1 MYSGRLEERL
11 CATGLAERGVFVC
24 VSVCLRHTL
33 SLCGRGQ
40 YEDRDDDE
48 VPPQPAP
55 PPPANNAATF
65 PALGGGGNAPA
76 APEPVKPQSA
86 QPPQQSAPVD
96 PAVLQMGPYASTN
109 STAPAQVPCKCIK
122 QGSASLRE
130 GEIGSERESER
141 IEEREREGKRGTERA
156 RGREGERARGR
167 EREGEEAPRSW
178 LRNRES
184 KRKNAYPFLSL
195 SRARLWKKPC
205 QNGRREC
212 ELLFIVCATP
222 QLGLVPCL
230 NL

>member
-1 MYSGRLEERL
+1 VLQVYTTKLDISKLTEEQIRKAERLAKEIEGNSKNKNNRKLGEVPTMYSGRLEERL

-55 PPPANNAATF
+55 PPPANNTATF

-76 APEPVKPQSA
+76 ATEPEKPQSA

-96 PAVLQMGPYASTN
+96 PAVLQMGPYASVN
-109 STAPAQVPCKCIK
+109 STVPAQVPCKCIK

-130 GEIGSERESER
+130 GAREESR
-141 IEEREREGKRGTERA
+141 TREKA
-156 RGREGERARGR
+156 
-167 EREGEEAPRSW
+167 
-178 LRNRES
+178 
-184 KRKNAYPFLSL
+184 
-195 SRARLWKKPC
+195 
-205 QNGRREC
+205 
-212 ELLFIVCATP
+212 
-222 QLGLVPCL
+222 
-230 NL
+230 

>member
-156 RGREGERARGR
+156 RGREGERARER
-167 EREGEEAPRSW
+167 ERKHPGPGSETESQNAKTHTRS
-178 LRNRES
+178 
-184 KRKNAYPFLSL
+184 SL
-195 SRARLWKKPC
+195 SRARACGK
-205 QNGRREC
+205 NHVRMAGESANYYSS
-212 ELLFIVCATP
+212 CAQP
-222 QLGLVPCL
+222 HSWDWCLV
-230 NL
+230 